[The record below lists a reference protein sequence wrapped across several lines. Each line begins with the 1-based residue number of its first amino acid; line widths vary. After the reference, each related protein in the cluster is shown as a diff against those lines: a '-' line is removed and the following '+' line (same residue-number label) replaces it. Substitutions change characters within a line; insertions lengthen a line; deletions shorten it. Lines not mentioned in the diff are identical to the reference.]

1 MSIVDNDLYLIC
13 VKYNTIPSVVMVQL
27 KISSWLISDRELN
40 LLYIVEDCC
49 CSGLLLNVFVI
60 IFLVKLTNIN
70 Y

>member
-13 VKYNTIPSVVMVQL
+13 VKHNTIPSVVMVQL

-49 CSGLLLNVFVI
+49 CSGLF
-60 IFLVKLTNIN
+60 F
-70 Y
+70 